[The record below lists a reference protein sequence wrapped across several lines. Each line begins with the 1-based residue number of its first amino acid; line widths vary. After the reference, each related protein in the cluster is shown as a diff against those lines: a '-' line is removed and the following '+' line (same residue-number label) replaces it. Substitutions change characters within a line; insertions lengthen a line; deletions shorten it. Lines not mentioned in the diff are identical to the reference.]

1 MSGRSITDLP
11 RPPKRF
17 RGDLHSPGFETWKKA
32 ADEDA
37 KRAKR
42 LRKWAKARKGKRAAR
57 ALALADRLDPAIHPQ
72 TPQTPASARHMREQR
87 ILIIGAVWKLV
98 DEDQTGK
105 VIRFDVIKPSWA
117 GKREAFR
124 SQCAVRVRAEF
135 RADLLRAALKVKPGG
150 AAKCEGFIFAA
161 LHGEHEVVDK
171 LYQPH
176 FHVIATGDWVAVID
190 RLRKM
195 RAYHVTARVKRPIRA
210 SRKLTDL
217 AYALTYLLK
226 SYWPGKWCGY
236 VSGQAGKRRRRKHG
250 RIPEP
255 HHTEVLL
262 WLDRWT
268 LSDLTLLVGIKVT
281 KPGLTMTKRQQS
293 VHQ

>member
-1 MSGRSITDLP
+1 MSGRSITDLS

-17 RGDLHSPGFETWKKA
+17 GVDVHSPGFETWKKV

-37 KRAKR
+37 KRAKW

-72 TPQTPASARHMREQR
+72 TPQTPASARYMREQR
-87 ILIIGAVWKLV
+87 IRIIGAVWKLV
-98 DEDQTGK
+98 DEDQTGQ
-105 VIRFDVIKPSWA
+105 VVRFDVIKPSWA
-117 GKREAFR
+117 GKRKAFR
-124 SQCAVRVRAEF
+124 SQCAVRIRAEF

-150 AAKCEGFIFAA
+150 AAECEGFLFAGF
-161 LHGEHEVVDK
+161 HGEHEVVDK

-176 FHVIATGDWVAVID
+176 FHVIATGDWVAVVD
-190 RLRKM
+190 RLREM
-195 RAYHVTARVKRPIRA
+195 RAYKRSERVSRPIRA

-217 AYALTYLLK
+217 VYALTYLLK
-226 SYWPGKWCGY
+226 SYWPGKWCGK
-236 VSGQAGKRRRRKHG
+236 VSGKASKRRRRKHG

-255 HHTEVLL
+255 HHSEVLL

-268 LSDLTLLVGIKVT
+268 LSDLTLLMGIQVT
-281 KPGLTMTKRQQS
+281 KLGLVMT
-293 VHQ
+293 